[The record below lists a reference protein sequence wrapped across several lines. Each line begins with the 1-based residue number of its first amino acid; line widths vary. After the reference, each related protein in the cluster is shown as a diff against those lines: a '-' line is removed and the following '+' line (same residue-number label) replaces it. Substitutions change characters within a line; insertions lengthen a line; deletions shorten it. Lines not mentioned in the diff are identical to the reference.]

1 MRPGGSSPITSGGVG
16 EVCADCGATVGM
28 GVIVGAGVEGTA
40 RWTGIMVAVGSG
52 GTGVLAGGIGVGTAV
67 GEIGV
72 AVGAGSEV
80 AVATGA
86 AAFTWAAGEGCG
98 VGGSVVLPPHDRKT
112 SRSKAANAEP
122 ILIFEDM
129 PFVPGRPGPG
139 LDEKLVVSFGD
150 CALRNDRVDV
160 VKRSDVLRWIAVDYH
175 DVGGL
180 ARSKRTNLVFQAQA
194 LCRGLS

>member
-1 MRPGGSSPITSGGVG
+1 M
-16 EVCADCGATVGM
+16 
-28 GVIVGAGVEGTA
+28 
-40 RWTGIMVAVGSG
+40 
-52 GTGVLAGGIGVGTAV
+52 LAGGIGVGTAV
-67 GEIGV
+67 GEMGV

-86 AAFTWAAGEGCG
+86 AAFTWATGEGCG
-98 VGGSVVLPPHDRKT
+98 VGGSVVLPLHDSKT

-122 ILIFEDM
+122 ILILEDM
-129 PFVPGRPGPG
+129 PSVLGRPGPG

-180 ARSKRTNLVFQAQA
+180 ARSKRTNLVF
-194 LCRGLS
+194 

>member
-1 MRPGGSSPITSGGVG
+1 M
-16 EVCADCGATVGM
+16 
-28 GVIVGAGVEGTA
+28 
-40 RWTGIMVAVGSG
+40 
-52 GTGVLAGGIGVGTAV
+52 LAGGIGVGTAV
-67 GEIGV
+67 AEIGV

-122 ILIFEDM
+122 ILTFEDM
-129 PFVPGRPGPG
+129 PSVPGRPGPE

-175 DVGGL
+175 DVGRL
-180 ARSKRTNLVFQAQA
+180 ACLQRADLVFQTQA